1 METTETVTEVGE
13 RGELPVGRRRK
24 GEVVL
29 ERTGGRGQG
38 CRGRRGWRKGAT
50 RGSPVLGASCHRLL
64 LHKRTNGLVVLEVD
78 YLWSDPSSA
87 TH

>member
-50 RGSPVLGASCHRLL
+50 RGSPALGAFPCYTLPLLNRL
-64 LHKRTNGLVVLEVD
+64 
-78 YLWSDPSSA
+78 YS
-87 TH
+87 